1 MGRLYYATITRYR
14 ILNLLGKGAMGEV
27 YRVKDIKLRR
37 FIAMKVLSQAIM
49 SPQLCDCFE
58 QEARIAAQLGDR
70 SLHIVRVHDFGVD
83 EADRPFYMTEYLEG
97 TSISSALLRIESHY

>member
-1 MGRLYYATITRYR
+1 
-14 ILNLLGKGAMGEV
+14 MGEV

-49 SPQLCDCFE
+49 SSQLCDCFE

-70 SLHIVRVHDFGVD
+70 SLHIVVRVHDFGVD

-97 TSISSALLRIESHY
+97 TSISVALLRMEPRY